1 MLYECVH
8 YNKHTS
14 HYIVHKCSLHSYFPF
29 VHSTG
34 IIVTLED
41 TLFVVEE
48 DIREND
54 FALQIC
60 AIAEEVEI
68 PFVLTASPAGGTA
81 EGIFIML
88 AEYA

>member
-1 MLYECVH
+1 MCL
-8 YNKHTS
+8 
-14 HYIVHKCSLHSYFPF
+14 LHSCLPF
-29 VHSTG
+29 AHSAG
-34 IIVTLED
+34 IVVTLED

-68 PFVLTASPAGGTA
+68 PFVLTATPAQGTA
-81 EGIFIML
+81 EGML
-88 AEYA
+88 T